1 MKGKNMPVLRLL
13 EGGYGTINPDPR
25 CEIAAQAVMAGL
37 RTTASTAG
45 TPKPPAVGTAS
56 SRSGSEGS

>member
-45 TPKPPAVGTAS
+45 TPKPPAAATES
-56 SRSGSEGS
+56 SRSVSAGS